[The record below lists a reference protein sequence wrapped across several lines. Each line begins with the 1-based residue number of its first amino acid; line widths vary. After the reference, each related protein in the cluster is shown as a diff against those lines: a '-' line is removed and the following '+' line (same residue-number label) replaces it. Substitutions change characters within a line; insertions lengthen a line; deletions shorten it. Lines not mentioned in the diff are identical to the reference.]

1 MVFSLSALWWKRI
14 RGLWKLPDGRD
25 WLRRKLGLVLMGRA
39 TLSNSLVQVS
49 VNGWGMCPPCC
60 PTWDQT
66 MVEVM
71 RIMVASFRR
80 AAVQCTHSC
89 PQCPWPCSWPPP
101 AHVSAGG
108 SWTPTGKS
116 GSLVGSSLHS
126 PGLWCAR
133 GFVCA
138 LQEHKKLYYV
148 KLGQC
153 TLFCLFWTEA

>member
-1 MVFSLSALWWKRI
+1 
-14 RGLWKLPDGRD
+14 
-25 WLRRKLGLVLMGRA
+25 
-39 TLSNSLVQVS
+39 
-49 VNGWGMCPPCC
+49 
-60 PTWDQT
+60 

-80 AAVQCTHSC
+80 AAAQCMHGCT
-89 PQCPWPCSWPPP
+89 QCPRPCSWPPP
-101 AHVSAGG
+101 AHASAGD
-108 SWTPTGKS
+108 SWTLTGKS
-116 GSLVGSSLHS
+116 GSLVGSSLRS

-153 TLFCLFWTEA
+153 TLFCFEQRHRRENLVGCIIGAFISVYKFTMPSGDSNCEM